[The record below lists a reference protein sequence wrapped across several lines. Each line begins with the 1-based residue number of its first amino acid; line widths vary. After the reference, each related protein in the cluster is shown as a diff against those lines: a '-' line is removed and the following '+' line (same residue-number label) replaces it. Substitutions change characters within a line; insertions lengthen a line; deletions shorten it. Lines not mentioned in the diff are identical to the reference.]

1 MSAWSEL
8 DSYRQLSDFTL
19 LSDFSTPAER
29 AFRAAET
36 VSPRALS
43 WFVSD
48 PTSQQQVE
56 TSLRS
61 ERHGD
66 DIQPAGKKAL
76 DGATGKD
83 GRDQGRHKA
92 IASDLDSAK
101 DLSTAEMHPEQPA
114 EGPLASA
121 APGETLKIWRQQM
134 FFPLLFALSTS
145 MYSSHQSALGLEK
158 SQSMSAAD
166 FVSVCW
172 RP

>member
-19 LSDFSTPAER
+19 LSASTPAER

-48 PTSQQQVE
+48 TTSQQQVE

-66 DIQPAGKKAL
+66 DVQPAGKEAL

-121 APGETLKIWRQQM
+121 APGETLNIWRQ
-134 FFPLLFALSTS
+134 
-145 MYSSHQSALGLEK
+145 
-158 SQSMSAAD
+158 
-166 FVSVCW
+166 
-172 RP
+172 